1 MKWIVLEENP
11 KPDQYIAIIAVDD
24 ERFVEVEKKDLCSV
38 FRTNEEALIRARE
51 LRSFFNVRNIRIFF
65 IDGHSSIV

>member
-11 KPDQYIAIIAVDD
+11 KPDLYIAIIAVDD
-24 ERFVEVEKKDLCSV
+24 GRFVEVEKKPCSV
-38 FRTNEEALIRARE
+38 FKTNEEALIRARE

-65 IDGHSSIV
+65 VDGHSSIV